1 MNDTSNSVKLRK
13 PRYDLNFK
21 RSAVE
26 LWQSSGKS
34 AEAVAAE
41 LGISDQT
48 LKVWKQQLCLP
59 PPPSTAQTMA
69 ELQAENRRLRR
80 DLHFALRQRE
90 ILKKT
95 LGILASPNDNAL
107 SL

>member
-1 MNDTSNSVKLRK
+1 
-13 PRYDLNFK
+13 
-21 RSAVE
+21 VE

-34 AEAVAAE
+34 AAAVAAE

-59 PPPSTAQTMA
+59 PPPSTAQTLQ

-80 DLHFALRQRE
+80 DLHFAQRQRE
-90 ILKKT
+90 ILKKRWASWPVRATT
-95 LGILASPNDNAL
+95 LRV
-107 SL
+107 

>member
-1 MNDTSNSVKLRK
+1 MNDTSNSVKQRK
-13 PRYDLNFK
+13 TRYDLNFK

-34 AEAVAAE
+34 AAAVAAE

-59 PPPSTAQTMA
+59 PPPSTAQTMQ

-80 DLHFALRQRE
+80 DLHFAQRQRE

-95 LGILASPNDNAL
+95 LGILASPNDNAS

>member
-1 MNDTSNSVKLRK
+1 MNATTTSVKQRQT
-13 PRYDLNFK
+13 RYDLNFK

-34 AEAVAAE
+34 AAAVASE

-59 PPPSTAQTMA
+59 PPPSTAQTLQ

-95 LGILASPNDNAL
+95 LGILASPNDNAS

>member
-1 MNDTSNSVKLRK
+1 MKDNTTSVTSRK
-13 PRYDLNFK
+13 TRYDLNFK
-21 RSAVE
+21 RSALE

-34 AEAVAAE
+34 ADAVARE
-41 LGISDQT
+41 LGISPPT

-69 ELQAENRRLRR
+69 ELQAENRRLSR
-80 DLHFALRQRE
+80 DLYFAQRQRE
-90 ILKKT
+90 ILKKA
-95 LGILASPNDNAL
+95 LGILASPNDNAS

>member
-1 MNDTSNSVKLRK
+1 MNDTTNSVKERK
-13 PRYDLNFK
+13 VRYDLNFK

-26 LWQSSGKS
+26 LWQSSGRS
-34 AEAVAAE
+34 ADAVARE
-41 LGISDQT
+41 LGISPPT

-80 DLHFALRQRE
+80 DLHFAQRQRE

-95 LGILASPNDNAL
+95 LGILTNPSDNAS